1 MTDIIIQKK
10 NEVFLTLEA
19 EQHILHELSD
29 YFSFTLDNAKFY
41 RGKRYKYWNGQIKLL
56 NMRDNSIYC
65 GLLYR
70 LTDWADKHNYSWAF
84 KDNKFYGLPHEEDEL
99 VTQTGVELFMK
110 SILKGISPRE
120 YQIKAVFEAL
130 RYNRKTIVS
139 PTSSGKSA
147 IIYSITRYHT
157 SNKRRVLIIVP
168 STQLVE
174 QMYKDFW
181 EYGWDVDSNVHRI
194 YSGYEHYTDKSV
206 VISTWQSLQNHHS
219 KWFEPFDT
227 VIVDE
232 CHSAKAT
239 ALKKIMEQ
247 CKDSKYRYGLTG
259 TLTNGDN
266 SSTCNKLVIEGL
278 FGPVYQVIKT
288 KELMDAGYV
297 AKLNTHVITLLHK
310 RNRFN
315 SYNEEI
321 EFLCQSEPRNKFLS
335 KLTTTLKGNNLILFS
350 RVEQHGIPLFNMIKE
365 MTDRPVYLIYGGVD
379 VEDREKVRE
388 ITERSDNAIIVASYG
403 TMSTGIS
410 IKRLNNIVFAS
421 PSKSRIRV
429 LQSIGRVL
437 RKAMDKDKA
446 TLYDISDDFQTNN
459 YTLKHLEERIKFYIS
474 EDFNY
479 DIHNINLHYD
489 K

>member
-29 YFSFTLDNAKFY
+29 YFSFTLDNAKFF

-56 NMRDNSIYC
+56 NLRDNSIYC

-70 LTDWADKHNYSWAF
+70 LTDWADKHNYTWAF

-99 VTQTGVELFMK
+99 VTQKGVSLFMK
-110 SILKGISPRE
+110 SILKGMTPRD
-120 YQIKAVFEAL
+120 YQIKAVYESL
-130 RYNRKTIVS
+130 RFNRKTIVS

-157 SNKRRVLIIVP
+157 SNQRKVLIIVP

-174 QMYKDFW
+174 QMNKDFW
-181 EYGWDVDSNVHRI
+181 EYGWDVESKVHRI
-194 YSGYEHYTDKSV
+194 YSGFEHHTDKDV

-219 KWFEPFDT
+219 KWFEPFDC

-232 CHSAKAT
+232 CHSAKASS
-239 ALKKIMEQ
+239 LKKIMEM

-278 FGPVYQVIKT
+278 FGPVYRVIKT

-297 AKLNTHVITLLHK
+297 AKLNTHIITLNHPK
-310 RNRFN
+310 KQF
-315 SYNEEI
+315 SDYNQEI
-321 EFLCQSEPRNKFLS
+321 EYLCQCEPRNEFIS
-335 KLTTTLKGNNLILFS
+335 KLVTTLKGNNLLLFS
-350 RVEQHGIPLFNMIKE
+350 RVEQHGIPLYEQIKSITE
-365 MTDRPVYLIYGGVD
+365 RPVYLIYGGID
-379 VEDREKVRE
+379 VQDREEIRS
-388 ITERSDNAIIVASYG
+388 ITERSNEAIIVASYG

-437 RKAMDKDKA
+437 RKALDKNEA

-459 YTLKHLEERIKFYIS
+459 YTLRHLEERVKFYIT
-474 EDFNY
+474 EDFQY
-479 DIHNINLHYD
+479 DMKDIKLAYD